1 MTEPVLNAPSF
12 EFYEFFPK
20 DFFVSKKRE
29 SEKGYEKFTKFVMEQ
44 LLPTGEWTRGDATK
58 KEPDYLYNNIPF
70 EFTLASDKK
79 NNKNFIFRL
88 KTGNY
93 TSDNVEKDAF
103 NYIEH
108 QIKTKSEKRYNSENV
123 YLCVLCLLERFQWV
137 SDIYGSRSHF
147 ITDGPR
153 EEFFNKIKK
162 EYLETKKFKGI
173 CIIFPDMTASWWAW
187 DLNTEKRA
195 KVQLFPHF
203 NNMQNYPFP
212 YIIAKQLYDKLVE
225 LENKNSH

>member
-1 MTEPVLNAPSF
+1 MTEPVLNAPSY

-44 LLPTGEWTRGDATK
+44 LLPTGEWTRGDANK
-58 KEPDYLYNNIPF
+58 KEPDYFYNNIPF

-88 KTGNY
+88 KTGSY

-108 QIKTKSEKRYNSENV
+108 QIKTKSKKRV
-123 YLCVLCLLERFQWV
+123 
-137 SDIYGSRSHF
+137 
-147 ITDGPR
+147 
-153 EEFFNKIKK
+153 
-162 EYLETKKFKGI
+162 
-173 CIIFPDMTASWWAW
+173 
-187 DLNTEKRA
+187 
-195 KVQLFPHF
+195 
-203 NNMQNYPFP
+203 
-212 YIIAKQLYDKLVE
+212 
-225 LENKNSH
+225 